1 MRELSIQELAFVSG
15 GRNCASNGS
24 VIGGN
29 GGSIIQATG
38 SSGGGTSLNSS
49 GQSTSI
55 SNTNVNTSGTALGLN
70 LSL

>member
-15 GRNCASNGS
+15 GRNRASNGS

-29 GGSIIQATG
+29 GGDVVIASGDASAGATG
-38 SSGGGTSLNSS
+38 QSANSSISTGNINSS
-49 GQSTSI
+49 GT
-55 SNTNVNTSGTALGLN
+55 GLGLN

>member
-15 GRNCASNGS
+15 GRNRASNGS

-29 GGSIIQATG
+29 GGDVVIGSGNATACGICSSANSSVSTG
-38 SSGGGTSLNSS
+38 SINS
-49 GQSTSI
+49 
-55 SNTNVNTSGTALGLN
+55 SGTALGLN

>member
-15 GRNCASNGS
+15 GRNHASNGS

-29 GGSIIQATG
+29 GGYVLIESGSATA
-38 SSGGGTSLNSS
+38 SGTNSS
-49 GQSTSI
+49 ASSSI
-55 SNTNVNTSGTALGLN
+55 STGNINSSGTALGLN

>member
-15 GRNCASNGS
+15 GRNHASNGS

-29 GGSIIQATG
+29 GGYVLIESG
-38 SSGGGTSLNSS
+38 SSNASGSGSNAQSWISTGDINS
-49 GQSTSI
+49 
-55 SNTNVNTSGTALGLN
+55 SGTALGLN

>member
-15 GRNCASNGS
+15 GRNRASNGS

-29 GGSIIQATG
+29 GGYVLI
-38 SSGGGTSLNSS
+38 SSGSADASGTNSS
-49 GQSTSI
+49 ASSTI
-55 SNTNVNTSGTALGLN
+55 STGDINSSGTALGLN